1 MCGIIGVYCKKS
13 NAALEKFKTG
23 LKEISHRGPDHQNF
37 VEIDFKDKQLL
48 LGHARLSILDLD
60 SRSNQPMSFGE
71 KYTLIFN
78 GEIYNYLE
86 LKQELFLKGYRF
98 DTQGDGEVLLCA
110 YDYWGESCVEH
121 FNGMW
126 AFALYDKVKEK
137 IFCSR
142 DRFGEKPFFYFYDE
156 EQFVFA
162 SEIKAILPFLEK
174 REANIPAIIPFIIRG
189 NIDCYK
195 NETFFKDIFRLEP
208 SCNMAIDLKE
218 LKIQKTAYYA
228 LAKKEIDTSNFYVK
242 TKELLEDSIR
252 LRLRSDVKVGG
263 CLSGGL
269 DSSCVN
275 ALIAKYH
282 PKKEEFIAIH
292 AKSSLTSSDES
303 KWAREVAKYLGINLC
318 VIEPSKK
325 DFFETL
331 ERVMLVQ
338 DEPFGST
345 SIYMQYFVMQKARE
359 LGIKVMFDGQG
370 ADEVFLGY
378 EHYLK
383 YIYAGISEID
393 KNKKNSFFNDLKL
406 FRYSQE
412 GIMEGY
418 KGVNDYNV
426 AFKIVQERSNIYP
439 QYLLEKDFR
448 YNFEYRSFYDFNVK
462 EIMENNLQALL
473 RYEDRDSMVFGVEAR
488 LPYLDYR
495 LVDFVFSLP
504 IDLKFQKGYLKYL
517 LRKSMEGL
525 LPQNILYRY
534 NKMGFESPQ
543 SLWLEG
549 FKDEMENVIR
559 KSRLLRKIFKKIEI
573 REENFLWRLYNIAKW
588 EELYRIGK

>member
-1 MCGIIGVYCKKS
+1 MCGIVGVYCKKS
-13 NAALEKFKTG
+13 SAVLEKFKAG
-23 LKEISHRGPDHQNF
+23 LKEISHRGPDYQNF

-98 DTQGDGEVLLCA
+98 NTQGDGEVLLCA

-208 SCNMAIDLKE
+208 SCNMVIDLKE

-228 LAKKEIDTSNFYVK
+228 LTKKEIDTSNFYVK

-252 LRLRSDVKVGG
+252 LRLRSDVKIGG

-275 ALIAKYH
+275 ALITKYH

-345 SIYMQYFVMQKARE
+345 SIYMQYFVMQTARE

-378 EHYLK
+378 ESYLDK
-383 YIYAGISEID
+383 IYREALKANISEEE
-393 KNKKNSFFNDLKL
+393 FFRNLKS
-406 FRYSQE
+406 FRYSKE
-412 GIMEGY
+412 LVIAEY
-418 KGVNDYNV
+418 NKTNDV
-426 AFKIVQERSNIYP
+426 DFDFDRILQRSNIKAKFLNKEMFKDIFGY
-439 QYLLEKDFR
+439 KDF
-448 YNFEYRSFYDFNVK
+448 ETFNRK
-462 EIMENNLQALL
+462 IIMRNGLQALL
-473 RYEDRDSMVFGVEAR
+473 RYEDRDSMVFGIETR

-543 SLWLEG
+543 SLWLGGGCLKE
-549 FKDEMENVIR
+549 K
-559 KSRLLRKIFKKIEI
+559 
-573 REENFLWRLYNIAKW
+573 
-588 EELYRIGK
+588 